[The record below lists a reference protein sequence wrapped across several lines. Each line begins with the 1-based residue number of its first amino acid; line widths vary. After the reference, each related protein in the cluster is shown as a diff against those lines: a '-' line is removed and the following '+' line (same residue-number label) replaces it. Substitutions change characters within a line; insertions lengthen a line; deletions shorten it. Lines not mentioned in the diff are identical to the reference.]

1 MGQAVEPDLHICV
14 SVCGS
19 VWAGDTLHDFNT
31 DRGTPGFKVHMDQE
45 WESVTLI
52 HATQQ
57 KNDYWTFSVKLALL
71 WALISST
78 LLYADEEES
87 YRLCTFDCT

>member
-1 MGQAVEPDLHICV
+1 MKTRRFKESKPQLWTHSASMGQAVEPDLHICV

-71 WALISST
+71 
-78 LLYADEEES
+78 
-87 YRLCTFDCT
+87 